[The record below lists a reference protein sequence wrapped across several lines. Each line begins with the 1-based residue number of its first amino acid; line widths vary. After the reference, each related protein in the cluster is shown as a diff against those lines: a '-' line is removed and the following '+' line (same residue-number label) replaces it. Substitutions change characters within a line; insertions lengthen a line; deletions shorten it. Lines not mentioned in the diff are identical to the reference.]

1 MAVSISTDPL
11 SSSDVV
17 LGIPVADMAAS
28 SDAYRILLGESAGP
42 GVWVFGNGRVELSP
56 EDAETAVD
64 FAVADLHES
73 VRLLGRRGLAAVLR
87 DESSYE
93 LEGVEPVGVTSRR
106 GCGDGPRVDH
116 VVMYHHDVDA
126 AVALYAGRL
135 GMDLRLDR
143 QIAEGVAQL
152 FFRTSSVIVEVV
164 AGASMA
170 ERHRFGGVAWRVDDI
185 EAEHKRLL
193 GAGLDVSEVRVGR
206 KPGTRVCTLRD
217 RAFGTPTLLI
227 EQLPKP

>member
-1 MAVSISTDPL
+1 MS
-11 SSSDVV
+11 
-17 LGIPVADMAAS
+17 AS
-28 SDAYRILLGESAGP
+28 SDAYRILLGDPLDA
-42 GVWVFGNGRVELSP
+42 GVWSLGNGRVELQP
-56 EDAETAVD
+56 GDAETAVD
-64 FAVADLHES
+64 FAVVDLHES

-87 DESSYE
+87 DETSYE
-93 LEGVEPVGVTSRR
+93 LEGVEPVGITARK

-135 GMDLRLDR
+135 GMDMRLDR

-164 AGASMA
+164 AGPSMA
-170 ERHRFGGVAWRVDDI
+170 DRDRFGGVAWLVDDI
-185 EAEHKRLL
+185 DAEQHRLV

-227 EQLPKP
+227 EQTPKP

>member
-1 MAVSISTDPL
+1 MSISTDPL
-11 SSSDVV
+11 RTSDVV
-17 LGIPVADMAAS
+17 LGIPVSDMAAS
-28 SDAYRILLGESAGP
+28 SDAYRILLGEPFDA
-42 GVWVFGNGRVELSP
+42 GVWTFGNGRVELLP
-56 EDAETAVD
+56 GDAEAAVD

-87 DESSYE
+87 DETSYE
-93 LEGVEPVGVTSRR
+93 LEGVEPVGITVRNGR
-106 GCGDGPRVDH
+106 GDGPRVDH

-164 AGASMA
+164 AGPSMA
-170 ERHRFGGVAWRVDDI
+170 DRDRFGGVAWLVDDI
-185 EAEHKRLL
+185 DAEQHRLVD
-193 GAGLDVSEVRVGR
+193 AGLDVSEVRIGR

-227 EQLPKP
+227 EQTPKP